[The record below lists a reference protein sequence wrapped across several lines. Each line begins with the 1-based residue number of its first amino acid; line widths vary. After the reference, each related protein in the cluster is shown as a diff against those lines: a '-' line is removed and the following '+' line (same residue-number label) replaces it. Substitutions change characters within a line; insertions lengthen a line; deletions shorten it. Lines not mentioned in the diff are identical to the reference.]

1 MMPWLIFPDTV
12 DVAELK
18 LGKRDTGSFSGL
30 MTFSRKIC
38 TALAILIVGWVLSG
52 AHYISGV
59 NQVQPKSAL
68 IAIRVLLGASV
79 TVLISLGFLF
89 SMLYKI
95 TDKKLARVRYYLD
108 VQRAGNNDTL
118 TDGEQAEREALLNE
132 LAGASKVKKESKS
145 TPAQG
150 NDGADG
156 E

>member
-1 MMPWLIFPDTV
+1 MKIGKV
-12 DVAELK
+12 SEAVLK
-18 LGKRDTGSFSGL
+18 RS
-30 MTFSRKIC
+30 
-38 TALAILIVGWVLSG
+38 VL
-52 AHYISGV
+52 
-59 NQVQPKSAL
+59 NQ
-68 IAIRVLLGASV
+68 IHTRREEVLLGASV

>member
-1 MMPWLIFPDTV
+1 M
-12 DVAELK
+12 
-18 LGKRDTGSFSGL
+18 
-30 MTFSRKIC
+30 
-38 TALAILIVGWVLSG
+38 GWVLSG